1 MSKWKKIRHRF
12 ELVGVRFLIFL
23 PSVLPLK
30 WSVRLSSLLGILA
43 FDIFRIR
50 REVSLENI
58 GRAFGD
64 SMPYRIRIKTVRR
77 SYINFAKSMVEF
89 ASLQRPNQ
97 ERLLNLVSITGREN
111 IDEALAMGRGVVVV
125 TGHFGSWEFLGAA
138 AVARGFP
145 VEFLVGEQSNTLVD
159 DLMNGLRAKAGIG
172 IISRGAGA
180 RGIFGSL
187 KKGRMVAILSD
198 QDARKHGVFAD
209 FFGIPASTFPGA
221 AQFAYRTGAPISFCY
236 IVRQADESHET
247 IFLPPIIVDTSADK
261 DEEILRLTAAHVK
274 ALEDAVRKHPDHY
287 FWAHRRW
294 KTKPPDYRA

>member
-1 MSKWKKIRHRF
+1 MSRWKKIRHRF

-23 PSVLPLK
+23 PSVFPLK
-30 WSVRLSSLLGILA
+30 LSVRFSSLLGILA
-43 FDIFRIR
+43 FDVFRVR
-50 REVSLENI
+50 RRVSLENI
-58 GRAFGD
+58 TRAFGD
-64 SMPYRIRIKTVRR
+64 SMTDRDRIKTARR

-89 ASLQRPNQ
+89 ASLQRPDR
-97 ERLLNLVSITGREN
+97 ERLLRLVSIRGRGH

-138 AVARGFP
+138 AIAHGLP
-145 VEFLVGEQSNTLVD
+145 ADFLVGEQSNTLVD
-159 DLMNGLRAKAGIG
+159 DLMNGLRRKAGIG

-180 RGIFGSL
+180 RGIFSSL
-187 KKGRMVAILSD
+187 KKGRMVAIISD

-221 AQFAYRTGAPISFCY
+221 AQFAYRTGAPIVFCY
-236 IVRQADESHET
+236 IVRQTDESHET
-247 IFLPPIIVDTSADK
+247 VFLPPIIVDTSADK
-261 DEEILRLTAAHVK
+261 DTEILRLTVAHVR

-294 KTKPPDYRA
+294 KTKPPEDRS